1 MIHRFFGLAIDKVP
15 VLRQLYHI
23 ALGSYIIYH
32 YCTELKTLSVLF
44 YGLLRK
50 KKTLPLK
57 TITPSTLRCVLY
69 SEMLYEKKRLII
81 DEM

>member
-1 MIHRFFGLAIDKVP
+1 MRHRFFDLAIDKVP
-15 VLRQLYHI
+15 VLMQLYHMI
-23 ALGSYIIYH
+23 GH

-44 YGLLRK
+44 YGPLRK